1 MCGCKATGIPF
12 SGVHPVEWLAH
23 VSVRTGWIH
32 HRKVQLD
39 RHHAS
44 SNPSPL
50 VDSRPRRR
58 TPPASDVGSSA
69 RGRRLTWPSSPPL
82 TPCSCA
88 SASSRQSSCR
98 FFVGATTP
106 RLVAAHEPYARPRR
120 TADGRSCHSS
130 GGVRCVR
137 RMRRDAESFG
147 ATSIMMRVQT
157 EHRTIKHSDQVKDM
171 SSFVWSNP
179 VRRTPHYNNESYKY
193 RVWSAHTRITR
204 ITRTTRHSSSPQGTA
219 RQTNEMSE
227 Q

>member
-1 MCGCKATGIPF
+1 
-12 SGVHPVEWLAH
+12 LAH
-23 VSVRTGWIH
+23 GSVRTGWIH

-106 RLVAAHEPYARPRR
+106 RLVADEPYARPRR